1 MNKVEEIIQKF
12 LLLKTKLDKSDISFL
27 CHHSFRSLTSGIKGL
42 YKDSLSPNKA
52 NQINNNNEKELK
64 KEINPNNEKEIKDE
78 TNNNNEKEIKN
89 ESNNNNEKEIKKETN
104 NDKSNMKSN
113 NKDYFKNL
121 LISLESTNKKTKNE
135 NNKKNKNIKN
145 SETKNNEGKKSISKL
160 KKDEFDKS
168 PTILNDNENQI
179 NTYNEEESIPNSNN
193 LISLNENEEEK
204 SNNTNNLQK
213 MENSNTKRRKIEKK
227 ISINIIDKDD
237 KNLNIK
243 EKIIENFYEFSNR
256 LSYLVKI
263 FPKMNSI
270 ESFYIEQKE
279 KIKTS
284 ELNYNTIY
292 IGTIKK
298 IVHLS
303 FNILSKIFNFL
314 SKETENSCHMSL
326 NGIFD
331 ILDLNIQIT
340 KKIKKFIKNNCDNC
354 DLSFFKNIKI
364 VGNYCYSVLFIKKN
378 NYENMVKIQ
387 NRNDSEQKNKFF
399 NNYINYLKSVNKLKH
414 IFKDNNLFSKHF
426 MLQPTMISLVELYE
440 MNRKIINYQLNANFF
455 YN

>member
-64 KEINPNNEKEIKDE
+64 KEIN
-78 TNNNNEKEIKN
+78 
-89 ESNNNNEKEIKKETN
+89 NNNEKEIKKETN

-121 LISLESTNKKTKNE
+121 LISLESTKTKNE

-145 SETKNNEGKKSISKL
+145 SETKNNEGKKSIPKL

-340 KKIKKFIKNNCDNC
+340 KKIKKFIKNNCDSC